1 VGVNSAGAQVASAD
15 GGGGGGSIGLN
26 FAIPIDFARS
36 VAEQIIQTGRVTHPI
51 IGVLGVT
58 VTDEIAAATGLPRGA
73 LVERVLQELGAAR
86 AGIRQGDVITKIG
99 DSSVNSVDQMLVAIR
114 RHQPGDTIN
123 VTYTRNGS
131 TQSAEVAV
139 AAA

>member
-1 VGVNSAGAQVASAD
+1 
-15 GGGGGGSIGLN
+15 
-26 FAIPIDFARS
+26 
-36 VAEQIIQTGRVTHPI
+36 
-51 IGVLGVT
+51 VLGVT